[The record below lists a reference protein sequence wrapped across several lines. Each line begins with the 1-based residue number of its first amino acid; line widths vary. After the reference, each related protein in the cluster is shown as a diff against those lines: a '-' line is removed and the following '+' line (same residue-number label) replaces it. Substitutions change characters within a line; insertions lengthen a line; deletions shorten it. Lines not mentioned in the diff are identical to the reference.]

1 LTVYADILFLVNL
14 YIDAL
19 LLSAVRR
26 FLRLPLSRW
35 RWLLASA
42 LGGAFGLFALL
53 PRLRGLPLLLLCV
66 GQAAALVATA
76 FYPQRPGVLLRG
88 TFLLFLF
95 GAALSGLL
103 SLFSRHLS
111 QSSNLLSQSP
121 NLLSQSSNLLSQSS
135 NLVSQSL
142 RQPASGGI
150 LLLNGT
156 VYFDLSPLWLVL
168 CTCLSYGVLWAFHR
182 LFRQQGNPVFCRT
195 VTLVHGG
202 KTVSLT
208 AKVDTGL
215 SLTEPFSGEA
225 VWIAERR
232 ALSAL
237 LPAGFGTAES
247 PIPFR
252 PVPYSSIG
260 GTGILPAFRPEALT
274 LDGTPV
280 SAWVAV
286 LDRPLSAAGF
296 RMLIGADALQQN
308 QNGVNCP

>member
-1 LTVYADILFLVNL
+1 MTVYADILFLVNL

-53 PRLRGLPLLLLCV
+53 PRLRGLALLLLCV
-66 GQAAALVATA
+66 GQAAALVTAA

-103 SLFSRHLS
+103 TLFSRFV
-111 QSSNLLSQSP
+111 P
-121 NLLSQSSNLLSQSS
+121 M
-135 NLVSQSL
+135 
-142 RQPASGGI
+142 RGM

-182 LFRQQGNPVFCRT
+182 LFRQRGNPVFCRT

-225 VWIAERR
+225 VWIVEKR

-274 LDGTPV
+274 LDGAPV

-286 LDRPLSAAGF
+286 LDRPLSAGGF
-296 RMLIGADALQQN
+296 QMLIGADALQQN

>member
-1 LTVYADILFLVNL
+1 MTVYADILFLVNL

-26 FLRLPLSRW
+26 FLRLPLSRG
-35 RWLLASA
+35 RWLLSAA

-53 PRLRGLPLLLLCV
+53 PRISGVPLLLLSL
-66 GQAAALVATA
+66 GQAAALICAA

-103 SLFSRHLS
+103 TLFSRFV
-111 QSSNLLSQSP
+111 P
-121 NLLSQSSNLLSQSS
+121 
-135 NLVSQSL
+135 V
-142 RQPASGGI
+142 RGM

-168 CTCLSYGVLWAFHR
+168 CTCLSYGVLWVFHR
-182 LFRQQGNPVFCRT
+182 LFRQQGNPILSGT
-195 VTLVHGG
+195 VTLTLGG
-202 KTVSLT
+202 NTVTLP

-225 VWIAERR
+225 VWVAERR
-232 ALSAL
+232 ALSPL
-237 LPAGFGTAES
+237 LPEAFGTAES

-274 LDGTPV
+274 LNGSPV

-286 LDRPLSAAGF
+286 CDRPLSAGGYAV
-296 RMLIGADALQQN
+296 LLGADALPTKQN
-308 QNGVNCP
+308 QNGVDLQ